1 MKVGQTLGFILCY
14 NKPIF
19 YLFYIMMKTTSL
31 FLIACLLCAC
41 GQKGALYLA
50 PKDTP
55 AVIPTSDEADELDNT
70 PSNNPSDY

>member
-1 MKVGQTLGFILCY
+1 
-14 NKPIF
+14 
-19 YLFYIMMKTTSL
+19 MMKTTSL
-31 FLIACLLCAC
+31 LLIACLLCAC

-55 AVIPTSDEADELDNT
+55 TVIPTSDEADELGKT